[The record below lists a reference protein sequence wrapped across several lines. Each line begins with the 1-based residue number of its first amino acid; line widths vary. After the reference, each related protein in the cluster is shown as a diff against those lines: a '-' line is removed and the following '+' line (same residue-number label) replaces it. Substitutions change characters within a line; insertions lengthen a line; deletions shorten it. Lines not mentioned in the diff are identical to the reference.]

1 MDPELFRG
9 DNYKEIFLFTRRLFL
24 IVQIIK
30 TGHSGIYYMK
40 IIRDTVFLIND
51 TGYSILS
58 FADCCHNTER
68 QA

>member
-1 MDPELFRG
+1 MDPELIRG
-9 DNYKEIFLFTRRLFL
+9 DNYKVIFLFTRRLFL
-24 IVQIIK
+24 IVQKIK
-30 TGHSGIYYMK
+30 TDHSGIYCMK

-58 FADCCHNTER
+58 FTDCWHNKR